1 MFGGDRRPGSIAGG
15 AKAALLAACVATGCP
30 AAPVFAQTQP
40 PLSITPP
47 TTINPANPQD
57 RTLTNPQDMTNPLA
71 VNPQSRRGSPNGGF
85 VAPGTNVGPG
95 VTGFDPYNSNLNAK
109 LGGGPIAPGSTTLE
123 AALALAYFNNPTLNA
138 QRAATRATDENVPT
152 ALSGYRPRVTGS
164 SSLTDQ
170 YLENLVKNQNS
181 IAGPLACP
189 RDLQGR
195 SMCPTFPSYDK
206 NQGSTAVTSAGLTV
220 TQTLFNGFQTS
231 NRTRLAEGQ
240 VFSARETLRSSEQ
253 TTLLNAATAYM
264 NLLRDTAILELQRS
278 NVNVLEVTLRQTR
291 DRFNAGEVTRTDV
304 AQAEARL
311 STGRSQLATAESNY
325 ISSRA
330 VYLQV
335 IGVPAPARLSPA
347 APVDRFSPRTLD
359 GAVARGRAEHPTV
372 TAAMYN
378 VDVATQQVKVTEG
391 ALYPTI
397 SAVGNVQK
405 SYGNTSSLTVIEN
418 LNASLSAQ
426 LSVPLYQGGAEYAA
440 IRQAKETLGQRRM
453 DLDTA
458 RDQVQST
465 VTQAWGQLEAAKAQ
479 VISTSSSV
487 TANEIAVN
495 GVREE
500 ARVGQRTTLDVLN
513 AQQDLLNARVALV
526 TAQRDRVVASYT
538 VLAATGAL
546 SPQVLGLRVQVYD
559 PTTHYHQVRDAWGG
573 VRVPDGR

>member
-1 MFGGDRRPGSIAGG
+1 VSPRCETGVASGCVGSVVWLGECVV
-15 AKAALLAACVATGCP
+15 AASFTVP
-30 AAPVFAQTQP
+30 AAAQTP
-40 PLSITPP
+40 PLSINPP
-47 TTINPANPQD
+47 VTTNPANPQD
-57 RTLTNPQDMTNPLA
+57 RTLTNPQDMTTPLA
-71 VNPQSRRGSPNGGF
+71 INPQSRQGSTTPGTNGSF
-85 VAPGTNVGPG
+85 VAPGTQVGPG
-95 VTGFDPYNSNLNAK
+95 VTGFDPYNAKLNAQ
-109 LGGGPIAPGSTTLE
+109 LGGPIPPGSTTLE
-123 AALALAYFNNPTLNA
+123 AALGQAYYNNPTLNA

-170 YLENLVKNQNS
+170 YLENLVKTQRTLNQCGANGTS
-181 IAGPLACP
+181 PCP
-189 RDLQGR
+189 N
-195 SMCPTFPSYDK
+195 PFPSYDK
-206 NQGSTAVTSAGLTV
+206 NQGSTLVTSAGLTV

-240 VFSARETLRSSEQ
+240 VFAARETLRTSEQ
-253 TTLLNAATAYM
+253 TTLLNAVIAYM

-311 STGRSQLATAESNY
+311 STGRSQLATAESNF

-335 IGVPAPARLSPA
+335 IGVPAPARLAPA

-359 GAVARGRAEHPTV
+359 GSIARGRAEHPAV
-372 TAAMYN
+372 TAAMFN
-378 VDVATQQVKVTEG
+378 VDVAARQVKIAEG
-391 ALYPTI
+391 ALYPTL

-405 SYGNTSSLTVIEN
+405 SYGSVSSLTVIES
-418 LNASLSAQ
+418 LNASLAAQ

-458 RDQVQST
+458 RDQIQAN

-538 VLAATGAL
+538 LLSASGAL
-546 SPQVLGLRVQVYD
+546 SPQVLGLRVQIYD
-559 PTTHYHQVRDAWGG
+559 PTVHYHQIRDAWGG
-573 VRVPDGR
+573 VRIPDGR